1 MSKYIFNNDTDI
13 LEFLEQL
20 RENGIQI
27 WGEGEKIRYRSKN
40 RQLAPET
47 LRILKMAKGQI
58 LDFFRM
64 IEKNVI
70 PLTSI
75 QTAYVVGQ
83 TAGCELGNINAHYYM
98 CKSCGL
104 YCCVFCFL
112 CCPNLCFAAPYG
124 DIEFPCSVYNRILLP
139 NPSQCCDCCL
149 CSENNNGQ

>member
-83 TAGCELGNINAHYYM
+83 TAGCELGNINAHYYIEYTIESLDVERLEQM
-98 CKSCGL
+98 I
-104 YCCVFCFL
+104 
-112 CCPNLCFAAPYG
+112 NLVISKNTWNKTFG
-124 DIEFPCSVYNRILLP
+124 RME
-139 NPSQCCDCCL
+139 
-149 CSENNNGQ
+149 E

>member
-98 CKSCGL
+98 FRL
-104 YCCVFCFL
+104 
-112 CCPNLCFAAPYG
+112 
-124 DIEFPCSVYNRILLP
+124 R
-139 NPSQCCDCCL
+139 
-149 CSENNNGQ
+149 

>member
-83 TAGCELGNINAHYYM
+83 TAGCELGNINAHYYIEYTIESLDVERLEQM
-98 CKSCGL
+98 I
-104 YCCVFCFL
+104 
-112 CCPNLCFAAPYG
+112 NLVISKNDALRLIVTHEG
-124 DIEFPCSVYNRILLP
+124 KNGRIHWKL
-139 NPSQCCDCCL
+139 
-149 CSENNNGQ
+149 